1 MNVDTI
7 SKPIELEESKNME
20 NNLLEPVSTFDYDT
34 MYALSKSG
42 KLRIYTLKVE
52 DYGDHADIVT
62 TSRLGDTGKATED
75 RKSVY
80 TGVNIGKSNETTYL
94 EQAFRIA
101 NSKVSKLRDQGFSET
116 RPDTSK
122 KFNTDANGEIKP
134 MLAIPFDEKQIKY
147 PCLCQP
153 KYDGVRCTVS
163 VGSDGEV
170 KIISRQGKPYT
181 IPQLSD
187 WAEEHRDTLP
197 LDGELYNHGELS
209 FQEITSAVKKQSE
222 MTKMIKY
229 VIYDRPVYG
238 EDNSERWGRLLDMN
252 DRGIFDNSPVYLSTY
267 KICYDMDEV
276 REYHRECVAD
286 GYEGVIIRNFDA
298 PYEFGFRSR
307 NLIKLKD
314 FEDSEFTIVDVV
326 EGTGRDAGTA
336 VFELSLPDSR
346 TFKARPVGE
355 FEKRKEY
362 FDRSSELIGKQ
373 CTVKYQGMSDDGVPR
388 FPVAIAVR
396 DYE

>member
-1 MNVDTI
+1 METEFRPQI
-7 SKPIELEESKNME
+7 KP
-20 NNLLEPVSTFDYDT
+20 VATFDYEP
-34 MYALSKSG
+34 MYALSKTG

-52 DYGDHADIVT
+52 DYGDHAILVT

-75 RKSVY
+75 RKSIDK
-80 TGVNIGKSNETTYL
+80 GVNIGKSNETTYL
-94 EQAFRIA
+94 EQAFRVA
-101 NSKVSKLRDQGFSET
+101 NSKISKLRDEGFSEE
-116 RPDTSK
+116 RPDTTK
-122 KFNTDANGEIKP
+122 KYNTDANGEIKP
-134 MLAIPFDEKQIKY
+134 MLAIPFDAKQVRF

-163 VGSDGEV
+163 IGSDDKV
-170 KIISRQGKPYT
+170 KIISRKGKPYA

-187 WAEEHRDTLP
+187 WAEGHRDTLP

-222 MTKMIKY
+222 MTKKIRY
-229 VIYDRPVYG
+229 VIYDRPVDG

-276 REYHRECVAD
+276 REYHSECVAE
-286 GYEGVIIRNFDA
+286 GYEGIIIRNFDGM
-298 PYEFGFRSR
+298 YEFGFRSR
-307 NLIKLKD
+307 NLVKLKEFD
-314 FEDSEFTIVDVV
+314 DSEFLISDVV

-336 VFELSLPDSR
+336 VFELSLSDGR
-346 TFKARPVGE
+346 KFKARPVGS
-355 FEKRKEY
+355 FEQRKDY
-362 FDRSSELIGKQ
+362 FDNRQELIGKM
-373 CTVKYQGMSDDGVPR
+373 CTVKYQGFSDDGVPR
-388 FPVAIAVR
+388 FPVAIAIR